1 MGPALRAG
9 ERKLLTGSKP
19 VLASYL
25 KNFSCVCIIFLLY
38 FRILARPYSSG
49 VERVTCNHKVVS
61 SNLTGGVAVMSERLR
76 SLTWNQMGYARVG
89 SNPAHSVY
97 VILSER
103 LRSQTANLVGIAR
116 ASSNL
121 ADNDWWGISSNGRAL
136 ALHAR
141 GRGID
146 ALILQLWL
154 LTAISIDSLVVKRGI

>member
-1 MGPALRAG
+1 
-9 ERKLLTGSKP
+9 
-19 VLASYL
+19 
-25 KNFSCVCIIFLLY
+25 
-38 FRILARPYSSG
+38 
-49 VERVTCNHKVVS
+49 
-61 SNLTGGVAVMSERLR
+61 
-76 SLTWNQMGYARVG
+76 MGYARVG